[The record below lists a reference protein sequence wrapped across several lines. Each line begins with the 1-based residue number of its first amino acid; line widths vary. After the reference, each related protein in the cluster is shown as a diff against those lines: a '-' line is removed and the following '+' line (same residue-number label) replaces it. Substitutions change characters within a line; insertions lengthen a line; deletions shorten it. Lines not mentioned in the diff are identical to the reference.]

1 MFNAEI
7 CIEEITQI
15 ATNIHQD
22 NFKTNKRMDELI
34 FIWDTWLEPNRIRL
48 QLGETSITVRIELY
62 SGVLTERTLTGE
74 NCYRELLEYL
84 KRIESRDSLHAE
96 IEVE

>member
-1 MFNAEI
+1 MSNEEI

-15 ATNIHQD
+15 APNIRQD
-22 NFKTNKRMDELI
+22 NSKTNKRMDELI
-34 FIWDTWLEPNRIRL
+34 FIWDEWLEPNRIRL

-84 KRIESRDSLHAE
+84 KRIESKDSLHAE

>member
-1 MFNAEI
+1 M
-7 CIEEITQI
+7 
-15 ATNIHQD
+15 
-22 NFKTNKRMDELI
+22 
-34 FIWDTWLEPNRIRL
+34 EPNRIRL

-74 NCYRELLEYL
+74 NCYLELLEYL
-84 KRIESRDSLHAE
+84 KQIESKDSLYAE

>member
-1 MFNAEI
+1 M
-7 CIEEITQI
+7 
-15 ATNIHQD
+15 
-22 NFKTNKRMDELI
+22 
-34 FIWDTWLEPNRIRL
+34 IRL

-74 NCYRELLEYL
+74 NCYHELLEYL
-84 KRIESRDSLHAE
+84 KRIESKDSLHAE